1 MDVAQCSVATARS
14 CRPVRAS
21 DRVYMVR
28 AVGEGV
34 EEGVGVGDGVLVA
47 EHVGAEEALLVPP
60 PAAERGEGESA
71 AVRVR

>member
-1 MDVAQCSVATARS
+1 
-14 CRPVRAS
+14 
-21 DRVYMVR
+21 MVR